1 MGRFPSNQE
10 SSGRRTWLCDHLPK
24 FHGNARGSNPMSHG
38 TITPA
43 RRVRHEVRDSL
54 AVMAFSALSS
64 IGVAVLLTVL
74 VRN

>member
-1 MGRFPSNQE
+1 
-10 SSGRRTWLCDHLPK
+10 
-24 FHGNARGSNPMSHG
+24 MSEG
-38 TITPA
+38 MVTPT

-64 IGVAVLLTVL
+64 CGVAVLLMVL